1 MDAIAKSTNESEG
14 EMKAIELANEL
25 DKLWDKSFRNPM
37 VSKSANMLRQQ
48 AKEIEILVEDVK
60 NKNINI
66 EYLKEKLIASIDD
79 IKTLKADLEVKKAS
93 ER

>member
-1 MDAIAKSTNESEG
+1 MN
-14 EMKAIELANEL
+14 AIELANEL